1 MKRLL
6 LFLVLLGAC
15 ATLPDMASAGHRR
28 HGCYGPGYST
38 YYQPYYY
45 AGYYSSA
52 YRWGGYYPYGAY
64 YGSTAPYGPGAPNYG
79 ATWGFGFGMW

>member
-6 LFLVLLGAC
+6 MLLVLSGAC
-15 ATLPDMASAGHRR
+15 AALPHPALARHRYR
-28 HGCYGPGYST
+28 DCESSGYST
-38 YYQPYYY
+38 FYRPYYY

-64 YGSTAPYGPGAPNYG
+64 YGSKAPYGPGAPNYG